1 MIRYTAE
8 AIDQID
14 ALRIHYIGKT
24 RIEAALALDRAL
36 EQAERTITLQPEAG
50 LPSPRPYPDLARTG
64 RAWTKAGRY
73 WISYS
78 LTSPP
83 VILAVFYEAADLP
96 GRL

>member
-14 ALRIHYIGKT
+14 ALCIHYVGKART
-24 RIEAALALDRAL
+24 EAALALDRAL
-36 EQAERTITLQPEAG
+36 EQAERVITLQPEAG
-50 LPSPRPYPDLARTG
+50 LPFPRPYSGLARTG
-64 RAWTKAGRY
+64 RAWIKAGRY

>member
-14 ALRIHYIGKT
+14 ALRIHSIGKT

-36 EQAERTITLQPEAG
+36 EQAERVITLQPEAG
-50 LPSPRPYPDLARTG
+50 LSFPRPDRPGLDQG
-64 RAWTKAGRY
+64 QAWTKAGRY

-83 VILAVFYEAADLP
+83 VILTVFYDAADLP
-96 GRL
+96 GRF